1 MFGLEPGTAILLIVG
16 LLAALSFEFING
28 FHDTANAVATV
39 IYTRSLKPR
48 YAVIWSGTWNFIGVY
63 VGGIAVAMGIMN
75 LLPLDVLIGQHLTQN
90 MIMVF
95 SLIATAIIWNLGTW
109 YFGIPCSSS
118 HTLLGS
124 IFGIGIAFMFI
135 SPDGAVALNWKKVYD
150 AGLALLI
157 SPVIGFGLAIVL
169 MMIFKKVVKKK
180 KFFQEPDT
188 TKKPPFWIRS
198 LLILTCTSVSFS
210 HGSNDGQKGVGLIM
224 IILISLAPTM
234 FAIDNTKNIRS
245 LYGNVEAVQIYLSNV
260 DTTSLSGS
268 QKEKMVSINSNLA
281 EMRMVI
287 AKSNLKDEVQ
297 GADRSTIR
305 KNIVLTTKTAD
316 KLLSEVDVTALGLS
330 KKNGESLKSNLKDM
344 KGYIE
349 YAPWW
354 VILSVAI
361 ALGLGTMVA
370 WKRIVVTIGEK
381 IGKTHMSYSQGASAE
396 IVAASTIALST
407 QLGLPVSTTHMLS
420 SGVAG
425 SMVADGGVNNLDFKT
440 VKTILSAWV
449 LTIPVTVVLS
459 AGIFLLLR
467 WIIL

>member
-1 MFGLEPGTAILLIVG
+1 
-16 LLAALSFEFING
+16 
-28 FHDTANAVATV
+28 
-39 IYTRSLKPR
+39 
-48 YAVIWSGTWNFIGVY
+48 
-63 VGGIAVAMGIMN
+63 
-75 LLPLDVLIGQHLTQN
+75 
-90 MIMVF
+90 
-95 SLIATAIIWNLGTW
+95 
-109 YFGIPCSSS
+109 
-118 HTLLGS
+118 
-124 IFGIGIAFMFI
+124 
-135 SPDGAVALNWKKVYD
+135 
-150 AGLALLI
+150 
-157 SPVIGFGLAIVL
+157 
-169 MMIFKKVVKKK
+169 
-180 KFFQEPDT
+180 
-188 TKKPPFWIRS
+188 
-198 LLILTCTSVSFS
+198 
-210 HGSNDGQKGVGLIM
+210 
-224 IILISLAPTM
+224 
-234 FAIDNTKNIRS
+234 
-245 LYGNVEAVQIYLSNV
+245 
-260 DTTSLSGS
+260 
-268 QKEKMVSINSNLA
+268 
-281 EMRMVI
+281 MVI

-316 KLLSEVDVTALGLS
+316 KLLSEVDITALGLS